1 MFLALPIRPRLVA
14 QELLLERGGLGLG
27 LALPL
32 TLTSVAADA
41 AVVGG
46 GEDGEQH
53 AVVRDLEA
61 PLLLG
66 QLVRSD
72 HALDPRALAER
83 FRHVGAEL
91 DRVAAS
97 RSAGRDALPIV
108 RVAPERVEE
117 ELVISRVELDRRLPL
132 VVDLAQVVEGHVG
145 IAEEA
150 PWLGLGLGLR
160 LEA

>member
-1 MFLALPIRPRLVA
+1 MRVRGRVGVTLPV
-14 QELLLERGGLGLG
+14 
-27 LALPL
+27 
-32 TLTSVAADA
+32 
-41 AVVGG
+41 
-46 GEDGEQH
+46 
-53 AVVRDLEA
+53 
-61 PLLLG
+61 
-66 QLVRSD
+66 
-72 HALDPRALAER
+72 
-83 FRHVGAEL
+83 
-91 DRVAAS
+91 
-97 RSAGRDALPIV
+97 V